1 MFAIDSYKKA
11 NSAQEAVCLLIE
23 NPTAR
28 LIAGG
33 TDVLIKL
40 RELEPGYGNL
50 IDIHELSELK
60 PILLQSDGTIQVGA
74 GATFSEIIES
84 PIIQKYIPMLGE
96 AAASV
101 AGPQIRNVGTIGGNL
116 CNGAV
121 SADMCAPV
129 LALDGVLHLL
139 GPSGL
144 RTIPAQ
150 EFHLGPGKVDINPGE
165 VLLYLTFKEQDW
177 KKQRTSYVKYAMR
190 EAMDIATIGCAVALE
205 YDQERII
212 RLRLAYSV
220 AAPVP
225 IRCLKAEAVAAG
237 RSLSLQHRQ
246 ETLEAICA
254 ALPAD
259 VAPRSSWRASQ
270 DFRLHIIR
278 VLAERLILHCFDLM
292 PVGSES

>member
-11 NSAQEAVCLLIE
+11 NSAQEAVRLLME
-23 NPTAR
+23 DPAAR

-40 RELEPGYGNL
+40 RELKPGYGNL
-50 IDIHELSELK
+50 VDIHDLPELK
-60 PILLQSDGTIQVGA
+60 PILLKPDGTIQVGA
-74 GATFSEIIES
+74 GATFSEIMES
-84 PIIQKYIPMLGE
+84 PVIREYLPMLGE

-129 LALDGVLHLL
+129 LALDGMFHLL

-144 RTIPAQ
+144 RTVSALG
-150 EFHLGPGKVDINPGE
+150 FHLGPGKVDLHSGE
-165 VLLYLTFKEQDW
+165 ILLCLTFKERDW
-177 KKQRTSYVKYAMR
+177 KKQRTSYSKYAMR

-205 YDQERII
+205 YDQEHIT

-225 IRCLKAEAVAAG
+225 IRCPKAEAVALG
-237 RSLSLQHRQ
+237 RSLSTEHRQ
-246 ETLEAICA
+246 ETLAAIRA

-270 DFRLHIIR
+270 DFRLHIIQ
-278 VLAERLILHCFDLM
+278 VLAERVILHCFDLM
-292 PVGSES
+292 PSGR